1 MVPAVQTGQHDL
13 DGLLEHLQR
22 TTAIGPGEARRVVE
36 DVVAWFA
43 EDTEAFVRR
52 RHRELR
58 SQGTANLAAFGL
70 IADELTTRRVAAPAL
85 SLRQIRR
92 LIYG

>member
-1 MVPAVQTGQHDL
+1 MQTGQQDL

-36 DVVAWFA
+36 DVLAWCA

-58 SQGTANLAAFGL
+58 AQGTANLKAFEQ
-70 IADELTTRRVAAPAL
+70 IAEELTTRRVAAPAL

-92 LIYG
+92 VIYG